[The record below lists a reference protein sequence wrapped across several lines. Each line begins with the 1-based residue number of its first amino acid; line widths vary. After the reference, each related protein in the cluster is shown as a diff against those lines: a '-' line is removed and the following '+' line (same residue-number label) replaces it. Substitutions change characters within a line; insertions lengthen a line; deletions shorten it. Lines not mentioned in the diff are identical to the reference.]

1 MGVVPFSTSPPYQSV
16 VFAPDAFSLDAPAVL
31 IVNPDM
37 GQLSNSATDCNAS
50 YDLRVGDKFKGPSG
64 RDYPRVERWG

>member
-37 GQLSNSATDCNAS
+37 GQLGTRQQIAMHPMICVSAISLKTIGTR
-50 YDLRVGDKFKGPSG
+50 LFKS
-64 RDYPRVERWG
+64 